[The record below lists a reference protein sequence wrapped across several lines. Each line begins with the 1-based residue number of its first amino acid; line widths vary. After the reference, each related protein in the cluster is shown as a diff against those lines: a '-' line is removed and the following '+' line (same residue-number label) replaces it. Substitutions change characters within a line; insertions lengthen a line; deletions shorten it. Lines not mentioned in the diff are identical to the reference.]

1 PAVTP
6 GAGSG
11 GGGTGGGSGTGGGAD
26 TGGPGGAGGIVPV
39 VGGGSAAGTT
49 FAENPAL
56 SVSVS
61 KATDID
67 PAGETVTISGSGF
80 SGDAPGLYVGLVQD
94 DKFSATDA
102 DAWMTSAFRRP
113 AEISGGSWSLQMD
126 LAADGAAG
134 SDCMVETCS
143 IYTVAAHGSPDRSQD
158 SRTPVSFLGGVQP
171 AGGSAPGGAATVA
184 AASSEGPEGFVAGD
198 VMVTLSKSEDLDPD
212 GEMVTVT
219 GEDFSGEGAGIYVG
233 LVEDDRFSVTDAS
246 AWMTSAWIGSGEI
259 VDGTWTAEIELRAR
273 HGESDCTENQCAV

>member
-49 FAENPAL
+49 FADNPAL

-80 SGDAPGLYVGLVQD
+80 SGAAPGLYVGLVQD
-94 DKFSATDA
+94 DRFSATDA
-102 DAWMTSAFRRP
+102 GAWMTSEDLRP
-113 AEISGGSWSLQMD
+113 AEITGGSWSPNQYLVWS
-126 LAADGAAG
+126 GAG
-134 SDCMVETCS
+134 
-143 IYTVAAHGSPDRSQD
+143 R
-158 SRTPVSFLGGVQP
+158 VQP
-171 AGGSAPGGAATVA
+171 AGGSASGGAATA
-184 AASSEGPEGFVAGD
+184 AAQTEGPEGFVAGD
-198 VMVTLSKSEDLDPD
+198 VTVTLSKSEDLDPA
-212 GEMVTVT
+212 GELVTVT

-246 AWMTSAWIGSGEI
+246 AWM
-259 VDGTWTAEIELRAR
+259 
-273 HGESDCTENQCAV
+273 